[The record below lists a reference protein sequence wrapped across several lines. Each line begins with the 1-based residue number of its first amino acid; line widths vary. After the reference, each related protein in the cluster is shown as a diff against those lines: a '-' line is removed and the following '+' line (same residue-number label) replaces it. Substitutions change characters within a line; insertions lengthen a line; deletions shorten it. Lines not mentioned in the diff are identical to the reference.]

1 LEPLSDSRTPLGGGG
16 PLEPGTRLGNRYRVG
31 ELLGQTIYGEL
42 YNAIDADG
50 KPVALRRIRREL
62 VDSSEAR
69 GRLHAE
75 IARAASLEHENI
87 IKPLDF
93 LEIGDEV
100 AVVSQVVSGQSL
112 RAFLAA
118 RGAPLAFADAAGVIL
133 NICSALAYA
142 APITFHGGLTAS
154 SLVVQSGGRVKIAD
168 FGLARALPPRRE
180 NVEPP
185 DQPALAPELPH
196 ADARSDVY
204 AIGAILFELLTGRP
218 PAPGVRPRQLNP
230 RLPVDVDPLIAVLL
244 AAEPDERL
252 PDAVTV
258 EKALASLVTAEQ
270 TAARVHREREAARMS
285 KEMAAAAHKPR
296 RPSRVKVAETDARWL
311 IHKDKL
317 DYGPYTLAE
326 IKQKIIAHEVVPGDI
341 VIDQEL
347 GKRAEVDSHPLLHSL
362 VAEAT
367 RVRHADGEAREV
379 ASEAKRHTALYAF
392 IALGAVALL
401 VGGYALVR
409 VLGVGSSAST
419 HMKDNAIEVANI
431 DGIKVGTAR
440 HTDDRDAQRKH
451 RAAKTSPSSVSSVGG
466 PRPSGPSKGD
476 AWDDSTSFDM
486 AGENVGDERLDD
498 SQINAVLGRN
508 AAPLANC
515 LRAES
520 ERGGSHH
527 ADIDF
532 IVLGSGKV
540 SQARVNGE
548 TGSPLASCVRSAM
561 AGLAFPSF
569 NGPRTKASFSMSL

>member
-1 LEPLSDSRTPLGGGG
+1 MEPLSDRQTPPSGG
-16 PLEPGTRLGNRYRVG
+16 PLEPGTRLGDRYRIG
-31 ELLGQTIYGEL
+31 ALLGQTIYGEL
-42 YNAIDADG
+42 YAATDADG
-50 KPVALRRIRREL
+50 QSVALRRIRREL
-62 VDSSEAR
+62 VASAEVR

-100 AVVSQVVSGQSL
+100 AVVSQAVSGQTL
-112 RAFLAA
+112 RAFMSA
-118 RGAPLAFADAAGVIL
+118 RGAPLAFPDAAGVIL
-133 NICSALAYA
+133 NICSALEIA

-154 SLVVQSGGRVKIAD
+154 SLIVQSGGRVKIAE

-185 DQPALAPELPH
+185 DQPALAPELPK

-204 AIGAILFELLTGRP
+204 AMGAILFELLTARP

-252 PDAVTV
+252 PDAATV
-258 EKALASLVTAEQ
+258 AKALQSLVTAEQ
-270 TAARVHREREAARMS
+270 TSARVHREREAARMS
-285 KEMAAAAHKPR
+285 KEMAATSQKPR
-296 RPSRVKVAETDARWL
+296 RPSRVKVAEDEPRWL
-311 IHKDKL
+311 LHKDKL

-326 IKQKIIAHEVVPGDI
+326 IKQKITVHEVMPTDI

-347 GKRAEVDSHPLLHSL
+347 GKRAEVKAHPLLHSL

-367 RVRHADGEAREV
+367 RVRHADSEAREV
-379 ASEAKRHTALYAF
+379 ASDAKRHTALYAF

-401 VGGYALVR
+401 AGGYGLVR

-419 HMKDNAIEVANI
+419 HMKDTAIEVANV
-431 DGIKVGTAR
+431 DGIKFGTAR
-440 HTDDRDAQRKH
+440 HTDDREAQRKH
-451 RAAKTSPSSVSSVGG
+451 RAARVTSTAPGN

-486 AGENVGDERLDD
+486 GGENVGDERLDD
-498 SQINAVLGRN
+498 SQINSVLGRG
-508 AAPLANC
+508 AAPLASC
-515 LRAES
+515 LRAEA
-520 ERGGSHH
+520 ERGGARK

-532 IVLGSGKV
+532 MVLGSGKV
-540 SQARVNGE
+540 SQTRVNGE
-548 TGSPLASCVRSAM
+548 TGSALASCVRSAM